1 MSHITVKQ
9 NKLRI
14 NTHLTFEISTIVN
27 IDFQHDVGTTPLMT
41 HFQVTIS
48 NASLDLDGQSNI
60 YYAPEFISGLAKY
73 FLPYATLWSGMMLGK
88 FNSC

>member
-9 NKLRI
+9 NKLRM
-14 NTHLTFEISTIVN
+14 NTFEMSKIQN

-41 HFQVTIS
+41 HFQATIN
-48 NASLDLDGQSNI
+48 NASLDHDGQSNI